1 MNRITRLIITLV
13 IETVFMWN
21 VNAQSG
27 AVPLCYNQ
35 DIQCDLGVGLWG
47 IPFPYD
53 YDGDGLKDLVVS
65 APDRPYKGLYFFR
78 NVGDPEHP
86 VFDKAKKISPI
97 GKNNVSYSEV
107 DGKAFVLSKECEWVD
122 FFENLYENP
131 SKISYEGERLGESF
145 KKSRSNMWSYVDWD
159 NDGDKDIIVGIDTWD
174 DYGWDNAFDSA
185 GKWTNGPLHGY
196 VYLLEDVDGKYVNRG
211 KINAGGKPIDVYGAP
226 VPCVGD
232 FDGDGDLDIIC
243 GEFVD
248 GLTWFENIGTRKVP
262 EFAKG
267 VRLSNKNGIGRAHV

>member
-122 FFENLYENP
+122 FF
-131 SKISYEGERLGESF
+131 
-145 KKSRSNMWSYVDWD
+145 
-159 NDGDKDIIVGIDTWD
+159 
-174 DYGWDNAFDSA
+174 
-185 GKWTNGPLHGY
+185 
-196 VYLLEDVDGKYVNRG
+196 
-211 KINAGGKPIDVYGAP
+211 
-226 VPCVGD
+226 
-232 FDGDGDLDIIC
+232 
-243 GEFVD
+243 
-248 GLTWFENIGTRKVP
+248 
-262 EFAKG
+262 
-267 VRLSNKNGIGRAHV
+267 